1 MIRSNY
7 RKPLTVPESEDRSHC
22 WWRRREC
29 GRWIARH
36 TEEAYRWAG
45 SFEEKGFREA
55 VRERDA
61 PWRDYGE
68 RPKD

>member
-1 MIRSNY
+1 MQ
-7 RKPLTVPESEDRSHC
+7 PLDCPPY
-22 WWRRREC
+22 
-29 GRWIARH
+29 
-36 TEEAYRWAG
+36 EEAYRWAG